1 MKIRYYID
9 PETKQP
15 HIYNHGVRAKMKL
28 KMYYESRGK
37 IVRVVKD
44 LACL

>member
-15 HIYNHGVRAKMKL
+15 HIYNHGVNEDEVEDVLRKPGDA
-28 KMYYESRGK
+28 
-37 IVRVVKD
+37 
-44 LACL
+44 